1 MQPCMKVSTLESH
14 SMNVTYDRT
23 PVTMLRYFVCAI
35 DECQPER
42 LGSWGQLRG
51 HATPVRDVV

>member
-1 MQPCMKVSTLESH
+1 MKVSTLESH